1 VRLDDVAAA
10 ARRPDR
16 PAEENVVD
24 EDEIG
29 RPMVAQG
36 PRVRLDPG
44 VELCARAV
52 LDPLDLVAV
61 VAVEHEHGQQP
72 VHVRL
77 DRVGAAEIKA
87 LWMRLLG
94 EDGHVVSLAHPLTRQ
109 LARVDVRAS
118 APEEVAMPYVDPHQ
132 RGHGNR
138 CGPAGSFSAVRIL
151 YGVNGEGM
159 GHATRSEVVIGA
171 LLKEH
176 DVRVMA
182 SGAAFKFLEPRL
194 GHVSEI
200 FGPSFAMDHGEI
212 RRWATV
218 RHTMTAATRELPGS
232 VKRWMGVVDEWRPE
246 VVVTDFEPLSGIYA
260 RSSRTPLVCVDNIH
274 MIDRCRHDEE
284 ITDGAVEDY
293 RIARAVTRAMV
304 PTAGDYVITTFFKPP
319 LARGRTV
326 LVPPIVRPEIVAA
339 TPVRGDHLLVYSGG
353 SDELTDALR
362 DCGVPSR
369 VYGMRDGEEV
379 GTKDGSI
386 EYRARSVDGFL
397 DDLVS
402 ARGVI
407 TGGGFSLLSEAVY
420 LGKPVLSVP
429 LRGQFEQLMN
439 ARYLHREGFG
449 MCAPAID
456 AATLSS
462 FLDELDGYHERLE
475 AYVQDGNVEAIDT
488 ITERVTAA
496 GADTRRDRA
505 RARRAAKRRAR

>member
-1 VRLDDVAAA
+1 
-10 ARRPDR
+10 
-16 PAEENVVD
+16 
-24 EDEIG
+24 
-29 RPMVAQG
+29 
-36 PRVRLDPG
+36 
-44 VELCARAV
+44 
-52 LDPLDLVAV
+52 
-61 VAVEHEHGQQP
+61 
-72 VHVRL
+72 
-77 DRVGAAEIKA
+77 
-87 LWMRLLG
+87 
-94 EDGHVVSLAHPLTRQ
+94 
-109 LARVDVRAS
+109 
-118 APEEVAMPYVDPHQ
+118 
-132 RGHGNR
+132 
-138 CGPAGSFSAVRIL
+138 VRIL

-159 GHATRSEVVIGA
+159 GHATRSEVVIDA

-182 SGAAFKFLEPRL
+182 SGAAFKYLEPRL
-194 GHVSEI
+194 GDVSEI

-304 PTAGDYVITTFFKPP
+304 PTAGDYVITTFFEPP

-326 LVPPIVRPEIVAA
+326 LVPPIVRPEIVEA

-402 ARGVI
+402 SRGVI

-456 AATLSS
+456 AATISS

-475 AYVQDGNVEAIDT
+475 AYVQDGNVEAIET

-505 RARRAAKRRAR
+505 RARRAAKKRHR